1 MRLLIADDEDYT
13 REGLVESVPW
23 DKYGIDEIMQARDG
37 QEALK
42 ISGWFKPD
50 IVLTD
55 IRMPKLNGLE
65 FAERLL
71 KQCPNSKILF
81 MSGFMEIDYLKK
93 AISLAAVE
101 FVEKPIELNKVEE
114 AVKKAVEFVKEKEQ
128 HVKKDRQWK
137 TLERQRLLNMLKLK
151 KKDKTLIYKICRE
164 LEFPTKANYMTVV
177 LWDKMDVS
185 NSIENEPFMEEETDN
200 LELLVSRLWE
210 RAGMQTL
217 FTRLDHGKYLLL
229 TAYGEY
235 QKSQVK
241 IWCRDMAKLK
251 EGLCIGIGFET
262 DNLMAV
268 AQSYE
273 IALFNVEQS
282 FFDSSR
288 TVFEMGNSIPEMKK
302 LNPGLYADFAQ
313 VLKKDPIQVQKW
325 MQQLIGDICGGGI
338 YRQEDIVMSM
348 SAFAKLLIQEKNALL
363 LSVDNIYTEDDVE
376 RMIREATSIDEIFG
390 LFEKILAAFTSQV
403 EQGAQYSR
411 LVRDTILYIEQQ
423 CQEAGLSVVDVA
435 ESLHL
440 TAAHLGVLFRKETGV
455 TVKQYISDY
464 RLNLSRKLLL
474 NEHYKIVDI
483 AVRCGYSNANYF
495 AKVFRNAEGM
505 TPIEYRK
512 KHMK

>member
-1 MRLLIADDEDYT
+1 
-13 REGLVESVPW
+13 
-23 DKYGIDEIMQARDG
+23 
-37 QEALK
+37 
-42 ISGWFKPD
+42 
-50 IVLTD
+50 
-55 IRMPKLNGLE
+55 
-65 FAERLL
+65 
-71 KQCPNSKILF
+71 
-81 MSGFMEIDYLKK
+81 
-93 AISLAAVE
+93 
-101 FVEKPIELNKVEE
+101 
-114 AVKKAVEFVKEKEQ
+114 
-128 HVKKDRQWK
+128 
-137 TLERQRLLNMLKLK
+137 
-151 KKDKTLIYKICRE
+151 
-164 LEFPTKANYMTVV
+164 
-177 LWDKMDVS
+177 
-185 NSIENEPFMEEETDN
+185 
-200 LELLVSRLWE
+200 
-210 RAGMQTL
+210 
-217 FTRLDHGKYLLL
+217 
-229 TAYGEY
+229 
-235 QKSQVK
+235 
-241 IWCRDMAKLK
+241 
-251 EGLCIGIGFET
+251 
-262 DNLMAV
+262 
-268 AQSYE
+268 
-273 IALFNVEQS
+273 
-282 FFDSSR
+282 
-288 TVFEMGNSIPEMKK
+288 
-302 LNPGLYADFAQ
+302 
-313 VLKKDPIQVQKW
+313 
-325 MQQLIGDICGGGI
+325 
-338 YRQEDIVMSM
+338 M